1 VDVKSRRRSALLAVL
16 IVVTVATT
24 VGGTY
29 LRPFLRGT
37 GEAFGALP
45 DGYLS
50 NLIWHGDY
58 LYFVRE
64 PPYSSAGA
72 NELWQMKPKGKAER
86 VPFGGACAGS
96 PITALAAQVPG
107 QLTLARECGASREI
121 AELDLNTLR
130 LTRVALLKGM
140 DGVLPPVNRIAWAAD
155 GLLVSGDGFECSG
168 IGRIEPNGV
177 VPVRSPIVDG
187 RALDV
192 GLPYERRRGA
202 CRDLPLGGF
211 VTRVGGSVSFLA
223 SPASVGVEPGKR
235 DNSEWQLYRT
245 TNEWGRAQR
254 LSVGFKRPTK
264 TAAFGDCGVLVAAH
278 LRSAG
283 IWLVRLTGAHAEL
296 ILEGEFSDFA
306 VEPST
311 GTMAVLGRN
320 AQADSLR
327 LVPHS
332 LDHAAACAS

>member
-1 VDVKSRRRSALLAVL
+1 VDVKSRRRSSLLAVL
-16 IVVTVATT
+16 IVAAVVTT
-24 VGGTY
+24 VGGAY
-29 LRPFLRGT
+29 LRPFLHGS
-37 GEAFGALP
+37 GEALGAVP
-45 DGYLS
+45 EGYLS
-50 NLIWHGDY
+50 NLVWHGDY
-58 LYFVRE
+58 LYVVRE
-64 PPYSSAGA
+64 PLYSSAGA
-72 NELWQMKPKGKAER
+72 NELWQMKLKGKAER
-86 VPFGGACAGS
+86 VPVGGACSGG

-107 QLTLARECGASREI
+107 RLTLARECGASREI
-121 AELDLNTLR
+121 AELDLDTLH
-130 LTRVALLKGM
+130 LTRVALLEGM

-155 GLLVSGDGFECSG
+155 GLLVSGDGYKCSG

-177 VPVRSPIVDG
+177 VPVRSPLADG

-192 GLPYERRRGA
+192 GLPYERQRGA

-245 TNEWGRAQR
+245 TNEWGMAQR

-283 IWLVRLTGAHAEL
+283 IWLVRLTGAQPEL
-296 ILEGEFSDFA
+296 VLEGEFSDFA

-311 GTMAVLGRN
+311 GTVAVLGRN
-320 AQADSLR
+320 ARADSLR
-327 LVPHS
+327 LVPHG
-332 LDHAAACAS
+332 LERVPPCAT